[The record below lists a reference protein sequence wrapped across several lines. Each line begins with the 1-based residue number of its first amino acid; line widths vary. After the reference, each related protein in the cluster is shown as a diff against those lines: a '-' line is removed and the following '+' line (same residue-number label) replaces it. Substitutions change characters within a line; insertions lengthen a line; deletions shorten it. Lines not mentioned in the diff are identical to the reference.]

1 MTPPDFQKC
10 RGALAAALSI
20 LPMAAAGAP
29 ANLEIPAPGQAVSGI
44 GVIFGWHCEAKRVDL
59 FIDQLPAMA
68 APTGASRNDTAAT
81 CGGKSDTGF
90 GYLLAWDLL
99 SPGEHTIRAVADG
112 VEFARRTFVVRGRPV
127 LAGRWNGADLER
139 RSGCRTPQ
147 NDGSHGTYAQFTVSY
162 GDGAF
167 SLQEA
172 GVTGLTCTYTGTSR
186 EDATGLQASGT
197 YACSDGKTGTF
208 RTTEV
213 MVAEREMSMQLAV
226 QLTGSETCAID
237 KTLGGSR
244 Y

>member
-1 MTPPDFQKC
+1 MTAPPTRKC
-10 RGALAAALSI
+10 RLALAAAFSI
-20 LPMAAAGAP
+20 LPMVAAAAP
-29 ANLEIPAPGQAVSGI
+29 GYLEVPAPGQAVSGI

-59 FIDQLPAMA
+59 FIDQLPVMA
-68 APTGASRNDTAAT
+68 APTGSSRNDTAAT

-99 SPGEHTIRAVADG
+99 SPGEHTIRASADG
-112 VEFARRTFVVRGRPV
+112 VEFARRTFVVKPRAV

-139 RSGCRTPQ
+139 RSGCKAAQ
-147 NDGSHGTYAQFTVSY
+147 NDGSHGTYAQMTVSY

-172 GVTGLTCTYTGTSR
+172 GVTGLSCTYTGTST
-186 EDATGLQASGT
+186 EDALGLHASGT

-208 RTTEV
+208 KTTDV
-213 MVAEREMSMQLAV
+213 MVSEREMSMQLSV
-226 QLTGSETCAID
+226 QLTGSESCTID